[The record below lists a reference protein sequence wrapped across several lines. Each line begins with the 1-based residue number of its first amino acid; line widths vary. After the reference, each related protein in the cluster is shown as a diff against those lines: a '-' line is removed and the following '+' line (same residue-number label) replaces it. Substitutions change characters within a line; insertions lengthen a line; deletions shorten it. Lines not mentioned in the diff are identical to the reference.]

1 MLFPF
6 IQPQVYCIPTNVE
19 EFTDLS
25 FFSACIY
32 CLYYFSSQ
40 VIAVGD
46 GILAPAYSIIILCPN
61 LCFNCYITSVAKCV
75 D

>member
-25 FFSACIY
+25 FFLPAS
-32 CLYYFSSQ
+32 
-40 VIAVGD
+40 IA
-46 GILAPAYSIIILCPN
+46 SITFRLK
-61 LCFNCYITSVAKCV
+61 S
-75 D
+75 